1 MRAGYTAVALA
12 IIGSV
17 LLVTLVLSA
26 PGSSPGLVTVEAAL
40 GLDTAGA
47 DLDHRRAEAVA
58 VLTTRCMAALGITY
72 DATPEPGPLIPDA
85 GLDPVAWAERWGF
98 GVTTSVGLPGS
109 SGEPDLGLERLAGL
123 DPAERE
129 RVRLAL
135 DGDGATAG
143 CRGKATEEVMG
154 LRDRILAPI
163 RGDLDALERSIEA
176 DPQMSTV
183 LDGWR
188 RCLATSGIVETERVG
203 FGARLIARFASA
215 LETHPGADDLAALQM
230 EERRVAT
237 AAARCEMSYIAA
249 RTRVAAP
256 HESALVRRL
265 GARLREIGAA
275 IRGAEAALPTWS
287 GAPPSPSPRA
297 P

>member
-1 MRAGYTAVALA
+1 MRAGYSAVALA
-12 IIGSV
+12 VIGSV

-26 PGSSPGLVTVEAAL
+26 PGSSSGPATVEAAL

-58 VLTTRCMAALGITY
+58 ALTTRCMAALGITY
-72 DATPEPGPLIPDA
+72 DATPEPGPMIPDA
-85 GLDPVAWAERWGF
+85 SLDPVAWAERWGL
-98 GVTTSVGLPGS
+98 GVTTSVGVAGAS
-109 SGEPDLGLERLAGL
+109 EEPDLELQRLADL
-123 DPAERE
+123 DPGERE
-129 RVRLAL
+129 RIRLAL

-154 LRDRILAPI
+154 LRDRLLAPI
-163 RGDLDALERSIEA
+163 RGDLDALERSIDA

-183 LDGWR
+183 VDEWR
-188 RCLATSGIVETERVG
+188 RCLATSGISETDRAG

-215 LETHPGADDLAALQM
+215 LEKRPGAHDLAALKV

-237 AAARCEMSYIAA
+237 AAARCEMSYIAG

-256 HESALVRRL
+256 RESALVRRL
-265 GARLREIGAA
+265 GARLREVGAA
-275 IRGAEAALPTWS
+275 IRSAEAALPRWS
-287 GAPPSPSPRA
+287 DAPSWPGPSPS
-297 P
+297 